1 MAGNKPAD
9 NKRARIT
16 RAQQFTL
23 VEVLGASLVLGACI
37 VLSIF
42 LIKYIKFNTQ
52 IISEKNQAIT
62 NYDQTIRNVGVCV
75 DTDKNG
81 RLSDKELES
90 CKPNE
95 VSLSQVTGSL
105 RYNVLSMM
113 AENSDLESVARYR
126 NENCYDAQGAR
137 IDFQRL
143 YEVSTDEDERQRY
156 LQYSKIC
163 SALRVIPD
171 ALPAQKNTEALMA
184 SLNQIFILTGWEPE
198 RLMPRDDLVKNDIE
212 GVDVIPVTLRVEG
225 ADSVVMSVLN
235 NIERSIREFDI
246 TTATAEW
253 TSSGISLQ
261 AAAHAYY
268 LAEEPELE
276 MKTTLYASKKARSTK
291 K

>member
-9 NKRARIT
+9 NKRVRIT
-16 RAQQFTL
+16 KAQQFTL

-52 IISEKNQAIT
+52 IISEKNEAIT
-62 NYDQTIRNVGVCV
+62 HYDQTIRNVGVCV

-81 RLSDKELES
+81 RLSDKELEN

-95 VSLSQVTGSL
+95 VSLSQVVGSL

-113 AENSDLESVARYR
+113 AENADLESVARYR
-126 NENCYDAQGAR
+126 NENCYDAQGTR

-225 ADSVVMSVLN
+225 ADGVVMAVLN
-235 NIERSIREFDI
+235 NIEHSIREFDM

-253 TSSGISLQ
+253 TNSGISLQ
-261 AAAHAYY
+261 ASAHAYY
-268 LAEEPELE
+268 LAEDPEIE
-276 MKTTLYASKKARSTK
+276 VNTTLYASKKARSK